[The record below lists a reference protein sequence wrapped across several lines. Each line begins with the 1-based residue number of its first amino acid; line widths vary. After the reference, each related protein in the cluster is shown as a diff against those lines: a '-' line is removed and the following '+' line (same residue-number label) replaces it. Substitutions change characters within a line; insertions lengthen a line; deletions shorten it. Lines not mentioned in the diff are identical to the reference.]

1 MNKAIQ
7 PCVSMRGEE
16 GKAGSLKTQGKV
28 ATVVHA
34 WDVSI

>member
-7 PCVSMRGEE
+7 PCVSMQEE
-16 GKAGSLKTQGKV
+16 EEKAGSLKTQGKE